1 MPVTARQA
9 GYLDALGIDRYQPRV
24 VVPHPVAQP
33 GSPVTAKSA
42 PHSDPAGAWR
52 ALAAEVAGCTA
63 CALSGTRTQ
72 TVFGVGQQDADWLIV
87 GEAPG
92 AEEDACGE
100 PFVGR
105 AGKLLDSMLL
115 AVGLDRRRGVYISN
129 IVKCRPPKNRDPAP
143 AEAAACMGYLERQ
156 IALLQPEL
164 IVAVGR
170 VAAQHLL
177 GSEEPVGRLRGRVW
191 HWRDTDIPLVVTY
204 HPAYL
209 LRSPLEKRKSW
220 DDLCLAQEAY
230 RQRKGPSA

>member
-24 VVPHPVAQP
+24 VVPHPAAQP
-33 GSPVTAKSA
+33 QSPVTAKSA

-52 ALAAEVAGCTA
+52 VLAAEVAGCTA

-115 AVGLDRRRGVYISN
+115 AVGLDRRRGAYISN

-164 IVAVGR
+164 ILAVGR

-191 HWRDTDIPLVVTY
+191 HWRDTGIPLVVTY